1 MAAAL
6 DHWPFQETPPSAP
19 TDTFVGTLKMLTSSA
34 LAPVYKYNVKVGE
47 LVLDPIVIV
56 DR

>member
-1 MAAAL
+1 
-6 DHWPFQETPPSAP
+6 
-19 TDTFVGTLKMLTSSA
+19 LKPLTA
-34 LAPVYKYNVKVGE
+34 NDPAPVYKYNVKVGN